1 MNRHGTFLAIALAA
15 VLAVATA
22 TAGQLVVVSVE
33 VVKSNREGG
42 CIPFSPSEVVE
53 TGTTNFRV
61 QLQRR
66 SSYTRDFGQRECR
79 KAGVKKISI

>member
-15 VLAVATA
+15 LLAVATA

-53 TGTTNFRV
+53 TGTTNFRI
-61 QLQRR
+61 QLQRAFE
-66 SSYTRDFGQRECR
+66 YTRDFGQRECGTAR
-79 KAGVKKISI
+79 VKIISI

>member
-1 MNRHGTFLAIALAA
+1 MNRHCTFLAIALAA
-15 VLAVATA
+15 VLAVVAA
-22 TAGQLVVVSVE
+22 TAGQFVVVSVE

-61 QLQRR
+61 QLQRAFE
-66 SSYTRDFGQRECR
+66 YKRDFGQRECGTAR
-79 KAGVKKISI
+79 VKIISI